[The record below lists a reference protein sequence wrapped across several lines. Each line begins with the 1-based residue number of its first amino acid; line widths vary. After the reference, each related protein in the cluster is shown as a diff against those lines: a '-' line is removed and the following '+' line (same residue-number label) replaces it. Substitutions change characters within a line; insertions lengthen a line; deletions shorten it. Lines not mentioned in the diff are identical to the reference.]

1 MTSTTNDAAG
11 QAGTSVTDT
20 LQSLIVAF
28 VLAMTFRGF
37 FVEGFVIPT
46 GSMALTLMGQ
56 HLRYRSSETAYEFPI
71 DAGPVVDSARAAAA
85 GIAPPR
91 MWRIFDPMLGFN
103 GPIATATNAELL
115 PEARMGDRV
124 LVLKFLYPFSE
135 PSRWDVVVFKNPTDP
150 VGDTQNYIKRLVGL
164 PDERLLLADGDVF
177 AAPLGTPT
185 ADLEIQRKPE
195 YIQRAVWQPV
205 YDSDFIPVNTP
216 KLEQEWRAAYPGPP
230 WQGAGWSVRD
240 DRTWRCER
248 SAESMLE
255 WNWQALPIDDRV
267 AYNMFRPIQPFY
279 PVSDVRIAA
288 AIEADDPSN
297 FSTSLDLVARSHRF
311 TFEVDGSG
319 TTTLSIR
326 HAESEPT
333 SVPIRSETTEVDL
346 PTSGVFDLE
355 FWHVDQAMIVFIDGD
370 EVARLEYEWGPIE
383 RLEAALFGR
392 TLAQYERD
400 PITAIPSPPQLRWRF
415 EGSPLSMRRVRL
427 DRDLYYR
434 PMRMQPGE
442 RPGPNGEP
450 LPEFGFGCDPRS
462 PAELSAD
469 QFLML
474 GDNSAASRDSRVWGY
489 PHPLAALRTGE
500 PDPFV
505 VPRSLLLGKAWCV
518 YFPAPVPYKPAGPAV
533 VPDFGRLRFIR

>member
-1 MTSTTNDAAG
+1 MSREGAPEGGESTSITE
-11 QAGTSVTDT
+11 T
-20 LQSLIVAF
+20 LQALLVAF
-28 VLAMTFRGF
+28 VVAMTFRGF
-37 FVEGFVIPT
+37 FLEGFVIPT
-46 GSMALTLMGQ
+46 GSMAPTLMGA
-56 HLRYRSSETAYEFPI
+56 HLRFRSPETAYEFAI
-71 DAGPVVDSARAAAA
+71 DAGPVAEAAAA
-85 GIAPPR
+85 ERAGVSPR
-91 MWRIFDPMLGFN
+91 RRWAIFDPMLGYA
-103 GPIATATNAELL
+103 GIAAEAATPSLL
-115 PEARMGDRV
+115 PETRMGDRV

-135 PSRWDVVVFKNPTDP
+135 PKRWDVVVFKNPTDP
-150 VGDTQNYIKRLVGL
+150 VGATHNYIKRLVGL

-185 ADLEIQRKPE
+185 ADLEVQRKPE

-205 YDSDFIPVNTP
+205 YDSDFVPVNP
-216 KLEQEWRAAYPGPP
+216 SKLEQEWRAAYPGPP
-230 WQGAGWSVRD
+230 WQGAGWDVRG

-248 SAESMLE
+248 TSPTTLE

-288 AIEADDPSN
+288 AIEADDPAN

-311 TFEVDGSG
+311 TFEISG
-319 TTTLSIR
+319 AGTATLSIR
-326 HAESEPT
+326 HAESDQT
-333 SVPIRSETTEVDL
+333 SAPIQSERAEIEL
-346 PTSGVFDLE
+346 PASGVFDLE
-355 FWHVDQAMIVFIDGD
+355 CWHVDQAMIVFIDGD
-370 EVARLEYEWGPIE
+370 EVARLEYEWGPLE

-415 EGSPLSMRRVRL
+415 EGSPLAMRRVQL

-450 LPEFGFGCDPRS
+450 LPEFGYGCDPRS
-462 PAELSAD
+462 PAELSGD

-489 PHPLAALRTGE
+489 PHPLAELRTG
-500 PDPFV
+500 DGSPFV
-505 VPRSLLLGKAWCV
+505 VPRSMLLGKAWCV
-518 YFPAPVPYKPAGPAV
+518 YFPAPLPYTPGGRAV